1 MYPVVSLQRAHSYIP
16 IPSSNSKSTCFLSFF
31 IGRIILCMDGDDAG
45 INAVE
50 RLCSSNVLSKVPDLN
65 RNELYVATLPAD
77 DNVKDPADFVDFA
90 GGGEKAQQRFQQE
103 ILDKAILW
111 DEWYISRILS
121 KHKVDAKDGT
131 EGSFADVCDEVS
143 TFLATFTS
151 PADRTRRV
159 HKIAERLVDMITEDD
174 AEQSSSSLSMLRVQ
188 FESDIL
194 NMSSR
199 KAGVREAMER
209 RIEQTDGL
217 EGDATTS
224 KMERLTRGEIDMNDD
239 DRKMGSKNALAT
251 YRTIPPPRRA
261 EQRRM
266 PVSRSQRTTAKTRTV
281 RSFRATRKPNRTRLP
296 ERHLVPHFN
305 GFQFKHQSDRDWL
318 GLSGSGVS

>member
-1 MYPVVSLQRAHSYIP
+1 M
-16 IPSSNSKSTCFLSFF
+16 
-31 IGRIILCMDGDDAG
+31 
-45 INAVE
+45 
-50 RLCSSNVLSKVPDLN
+50 
-65 RNELYVATLPAD
+65 
-77 DNVKDPADFVDFA
+77 
-90 GGGEKAQQRFQQE
+90 
-103 ILDKAILW
+103 
-111 DEWYISRILS
+111 
-121 KHKVDAKDGT
+121 DAKDGT

-251 YRTIPPPRRA
+251 YRTIPPSRGA
-261 EQRRM
+261 EQRRI
-266 PVSRSQRTTAKTRTV
+266 PVSRSQRTTAKTRT
-281 RSFRATRKPNRTRLP
+281 RSFRATRKPNRTQLP

-318 GLSGSGVS
+318 GLSGSGVSKLEHFVCFFIDLISQIIYLLLLLESKAKDVLGRNSCWSRGKR

>member
-90 GGGEKAQQRFQQE
+90 GGGEKAQKRFQQE

-131 EGSFADVCDEVS
+131 EGCFADVCDEVS

-209 RIEQTDGL
+209 RIEQTMD
-217 EGDATTS
+217 S
-224 KMERLTRGEIDMNDD
+224 KVVQQLLRWKAD
-239 DRKMGSKNALAT
+239 
-251 YRTIPPPRRA
+251 
-261 EQRRM
+261 
-266 PVSRSQRTTAKTRTV
+266 
-281 RSFRATRKPNRTRLP
+281 
-296 ERHLVPHFN
+296 
-305 GFQFKHQSDRDWL
+305 
-318 GLSGSGVS
+318 